1 MGITLNQLKNTV
13 TKIMT
18 KVSNLNSVLNS
29 AITDHKNNTTVHITE
44 QERTTWNSI
53 LQSSKEYADNLLT
66 TVNTFNTVICESS
79 DLPTENLV
87 EKTFYFVPK
96 AKSETNNLYDEYIY
110 INSKLE
116 KIGEGVTLNLT
127 DYAKKTDLDSYVSN
141 DTLTSTLT
149 DYAKK
154 AEIDTTSY
162 TDEEVNSAID
172 TILETF

>member
-1 MGITLNQLKNTV
+1 MGISLNQLKSTV
-13 TKIMT
+13 TKIMN
-18 KVSNLNSVLNS
+18 KVVNINTTTNNT
-29 AITDHKNNTTVHITE
+29 IKEHKQDTTVHITE
-44 QERTTWNSI
+44 EERTTWNSI

-66 TVNTFNTVICESS
+66 TVNTFNTVICDSS

-162 TDEEVNSAID
+162 TDEEVNNAID

>member
-1 MGITLNQLKNTV
+1 MGITLNQLKSTV

-18 KVSNLNSVLNS
+18 KVSNLNSALNS
-29 AITDHKNNTTVHITE
+29 AITDHKNDTTIHITE
-44 QERTTWNSI
+44 QERTLWNST
-53 LQSSKEYADNLLT
+53 LQSSKDYTDETLKN
-66 TVNTFNTVICESS
+66 VKTFNTVICDSS

-116 KIGEGVTLNLT
+116 KIGEGVTLDLT
-127 DYAKKTDLDSYVSN
+127 DYAKKTDLNSYVSS
-141 DTLTSTLT
+141 DALTSTLT

-154 AEIDTTSY
+154 TEIDSTSY